1 LIKLKSAQGISEV
14 LCAFIQ
20 QPYLGAKMMSI
31 KKKSKAKPRKKTATR
46 ILKLVLALTVILILL
61 VLFLVPAFVSSG
73 QGRRIILSKINSSID
88 GRIDFANLSM
98 GWFKGIKVSDLGF
111 KDRVGQIS
119 AQVKQITTKPHY
131 GSIITGNLSFGETSI
146 DQPKVH
152 INLQNQPA
160 VEPFVKAQPV
170 PVKTVYVALVMDLA
184 INDGNFKVT
193 DSKART
199 VELSQINSRLNL
211 RPPGRQTDFDIN
223 LAVVGQK
230 AEPSSIHAAGQIK
243 PGKDKKGWTLKGTT
257 GNLIVEVNDLDL
269 ESLGPI
275 FELAKIEVQA
285 KGLVSANVN
294 AVIKDGSFE
303 DLNGSIKAKNLDV
316 TGPVLK
322 GDQLKTSQLN
332 VAVKLKSEQQLM
344 NIGQFQ
350 FDSDW
355 LVAKA
360 GGMVPTTF
368 RSWSD
373 FLTSESDYSLDA
385 DFELDVAAIL
395 SQMPH
400 TFGIKEATK
409 VTSGKMSG
417 NIRANRGRLNGQAN
431 LTELAGV
438 VEDKKLAL
446 SEPLTAKVQ
455 ISADNKTISF
465 DELDVSAAFAKINA
479 SGPLEKLKYNGNVDL
494 EKLLSEFGQFVD
506 LGPYKITGEI
516 SEQGTLSV
524 NKDKITGVGSSQVKN
539 LSITSTDGVTA
550 QEPMADIKYA
560 FAMDR
565 QTKILTFDSFEANA
579 SLGQVNIEQAVYP
592 IGPKPTVPMHLDISA
607 KNIDL
612 AKAKPFAVLF
622 ASLPQET
629 QLAGIAESKISVSS
643 DKKIYKITTDST
655 KIKALKLTSPGKKP
669 FEPNEVTLTFNA
681 EINPEQ
687 KTVNIKELQLESP
700 QIKIHKGEFNL
711 LNEADK
717 TKLKGQAECEYD
729 WSAVSA
735 VAAPY
740 LPEGLTLQGKRKDAV
755 SFVSEYPTG
764 QTDKLMANLTANAK
778 LGFERAGYMGLDFGP
793 TDVDIQMQNGL
804 LNIPPFVTTVNEGQ
818 FNFAGQA
825 DFRQK
830 PATLK
835 MAKPLQLMKDI
846 KINDQTTQKLLRY
859 INPIFADAVNV
870 SGIANFRCEQ
880 LIIPFSAA
888 AKKQTEVVGTISMDK
903 VRLQASDLLGQ
914 ILTAAG
920 TSASGAD
927 ITIRPTK
934 FVLRDGFLRYDDMQ
948 MDVGDNPVNFKGV
961 IGLDKSLDMT
971 ITLPYTVQGRTV
983 GIGKQTSGQRITLPL
998 KGTIDKP
1005 ELDLGK
1011 LLEGQLKQQLEDQL
1025 RKGLEELFK

>member
-1 LIKLKSAQGISEV
+1 MVKT
-14 LCAFIQ
+14 
-20 QPYLGAKMMSI
+20 
-31 KKKSKAKPRKKTATR
+31 KKKSKSGLRKKTSTR
-46 ILKLVLALTVILILL
+46 ILKLVLLLIVVLTVL
-61 VLFLVPAFVSSG
+61 VFLLVPAFMSSEK
-73 QGRRIILSKINSSID
+73 GRRLILSKINDSIA
-88 GRIDFANLSM
+88 GQIDFADLSM

-119 AQVKQITTKPHY
+119 AQVKQVTTKPHY
-131 GSIITGNLSFGETSI
+131 VSIIMGNLSFGETSI
-146 DQPKVH
+146 DQPKVY

-160 VEPFVKAQPV
+160 VEPVVKAQPV
-170 PVKTVYVALVMDLA
+170 PAKAGYIALVMDVA
-184 INDGNFKVT
+184 INDGNLKVT
-193 DSKART
+193 DSRART
-199 VELSQINSRLNL
+199 VELSEINSRLNL

-223 LAVVGQK
+223 LAVNQK
-230 AEPSSIHAAGQIK
+230 AEQSQVHAVGKIK

-257 GNLIVEVNDLDL
+257 GNFTVEVNDLDL

-275 FELAKIEVQA
+275 FELAKIDVQA
-285 KGLVSANVN
+285 KGTVSADVN

-303 DLNGSIKAKNLDV
+303 DLNGTINAKNLDV
-316 TGPVLK
+316 TGPLLK
-322 GDQLKTSQLN
+322 GDQLKTSLLD
-332 VAVKLKSEQQLM
+332 VAVKLKSQQQLI
-344 NIGQFQ
+344 NIEKLQL
-350 FDSDW
+350 DSDW

-385 DFELDVAAIL
+385 DFDLNVASIL

-409 VTSGKMSG
+409 ITSGKLSG
-417 NIRANRGRLNGQAN
+417 NIRANRGRLTGQAN

-446 SEPLTAKVQ
+446 SEPLTAKLQ

-506 LGPYKITGEI
+506 LGPYKIAGEI
-516 SEQGTLSV
+516 SEQGTLSIG
-524 NKDKITGVGSSQVKN
+524 KDKVTGVGSSQVKN
-539 LSITSTDGVTA
+539 LSITSTAGVTA
-550 QEPMADIKYA
+550 QEPMAEVKFA
-560 FAMDR
+560 FGYDR
-565 QTKILTFDSFEANA
+565 QANVLTFDSFQANA
-579 SLGQVNIEQAVYP
+579 SLGQVNIEQAILP
-592 IGPKPTVPMHLDISA
+592 IGEKPQVPMHLDISA

-612 AKAKPFAVLF
+612 GKAKPFAVLF

-643 DKKIYKITTDST
+643 DKNIYKITTDST
-655 KIKALKLTSPGKKP
+655 KIRAFKLTSPGKKP
-669 FEPNEVTLTFNA
+669 FEPNEVTLTFEA
-681 EINPEQ
+681 EVNPEQ

-711 LNEADK
+711 FNEADK

-740 LPEGLTLQGKRKDAV
+740 LPEGLTLQGKRKDDIN
-755 SFVSEYPTG
+755 FVSEYPSV
-764 QTDKLMANLTANAK
+764 QADKLMANLTAGAK
-778 LGFERAGYMGLDFGP
+778 FGFERASYMGLDFGP
-793 TDVDIQMQNGL
+793 TDVDIKMQKGL

-825 DFRQK
+825 DFRLE

-835 MAKPLQLMKDI
+835 ITKPLQLMKDI
-846 KINDQTTQKLLRY
+846 KINDQTTKELLRY
-859 INPIFADAVNV
+859 VNPIFADAVNV
-870 SGIANFRCEQ
+870 SGIANFSCEQ

-888 AKKQTEVVGTISMDK
+888 AKKQTEVIGTISMNK

-920 TSASGAD
+920 TSARGAD

-971 ITLPYTVQGRTV
+971 ITLPYTAVGRTIR
-983 GIGKQTSGQRITLPL
+983 IGQETSSQRIQVPL

-1005 ELDLGK
+1005 QLDLGK
-1011 LLEGQLKQQLEDQL
+1011 LLEGQLRQQLEDQL
-1025 RKGLEELFK
+1025 RKGLEELLK

>member
-1 LIKLKSAQGISEV
+1 MVKTE
-14 LCAFIQ
+14 
-20 QPYLGAKMMSI
+20 
-31 KKKSKAKPRKKTATR
+31 KKSKSGLRKKTSTR
-46 ILKLVLALTVILILL
+46 ILKLVLLLIVVLIVL
-61 VLFLVPAFVSSG
+61 VFLLVPAFMSSEK
-73 QGRRIILSKINSSID
+73 GRRLILSKINDSIA
-88 GRIDFANLSM
+88 GQIDFADLSM

-131 GSIITGNLSFGETSI
+131 GSIIMGNLSFGETSI

-160 VEPFVKAQPV
+160 VEPAGTAQPASA
-170 PVKTVYVALVMDLA
+170 KAVYVALAMDLA

-199 VELSQINSRLNL
+199 VELSEINSRLNL

-230 AEPSSIHAAGQIK
+230 AGPSPIHAAGKIK
-243 PGKDKKGWTLKGTT
+243 PGTAKHGWTLKGTT
-257 GNLIVEVNDLDL
+257 GDLAIEVNDLDL

-285 KGLVSANVN
+285 KGSVSADVN

-303 DLNGSIKAKNLDV
+303 DLNGTINAKDLDV

-322 GDQLKTSQLN
+322 GDQLKTGLMN
-332 VAVKLKSEQQLM
+332 VIVKLKSEQQL
-344 NIGQFQ
+344 IDIEKFE
-350 FDSDW
+350 FATDW
-355 LVAKA
+355 LVAQA

-373 FLTSESDYSLDA
+373 VLTSESDYSLDA
-385 DFELDVAAIL
+385 DFELDVATIL

-409 VTSGKMSG
+409 ITSGKMSG
-417 NIRANRGRLNGQAN
+417 NIRANRGRLTGQAN
-431 LTELAGV
+431 LTGLAGV

-446 SEPLTAKVQ
+446 SEPVTAKVQ

-465 DELDVSAAFAKINA
+465 DELDISAAFAKINA
-479 SGPLEKLKYNGNVDL
+479 SGPLEKLKYDGHANL
-494 EKLLSEFGQFVD
+494 EKLQSELGQFVN
-506 LGPYKITGEI
+506 LSAYKITGEI

-524 NKDKITGVGSSQVKN
+524 TKDKVTGVSSSQVKN

-550 QEPMADIKYA
+550 QEPMAEVNFA

-565 QTKILTFDSFEANA
+565 QSNVLTLNSMEANT

-612 AKAKPFAVLF
+612 GKAKPFAVLF

-643 DKKIYKITTDST
+643 DKNIYKITTDST
-655 KIKALKLTSPGKKP
+655 KIKDFKLTSPGKKP
-669 FEPNEVTLTFNA
+669 FEPNEVTLTFEA
-681 EINPEQ
+681 EVNPEQ

-700 QIKIHKGEFNL
+700 QIKIHKSEFNL
-711 LNEADK
+711 FDEADK

-740 LPEGLTLQGKRKDAV
+740 LPEGLILQGKRKDAV
-755 SFVSEYPTG
+755 SFVSEYPRG
-764 QTDKLMANLTANAK
+764 QTDKLMANLTAKAK
-778 LGFERAGYMGLDFGP
+778 LGFERAAYMGLDFGP
-793 TDVDIQMQNGL
+793 TDVNINIQKGL

-818 FNFAGQA
+818 FNFAGQT

-830 PATLK
+830 PAQFK
-835 MAKPLQLMKDI
+835 IAKPMQLMKNI
-846 KINDQTTQKLLRY
+846 KINDQTTKNLLRY
-859 INPIFADAVNV
+859 LNPIFADAVNV
-870 SGIANFRCEQ
+870 SGIANFSCEQ

-888 AKKQTEVVGTISMDK
+888 AKNQTEVVGTISMDK

-920 TSASGAD
+920 TSARGAD

-934 FVLRDGFLRYDDMQ
+934 FILRDGFLRYDDMQ

-961 IGLDKSLDMT
+961 IGLDKSLNMT
-971 ITLPYTVQGRTV
+971 ITLPYTTRGRTARL
-983 GIGKQTSGQRITLPL
+983 GGETSGQRITLPL

-1005 ELDLGK
+1005 QLDLGK